1 MFLVREQIVGI
12 RSSFA
17 VSGLMPFVLSHVY
30 VLCVQKKKK
39 ERPSGSNHCWMG
51 VLCVVAV
58 YMIDNANP
66 LWQ

>member
-1 MFLVREQIVGI
+1 
-12 RSSFA
+12 
-17 VSGLMPFVLSHVY
+17 MPFILSHAY
-30 VLCVQKKKK
+30 VLCVQEKKK
-39 ERPSGSNHCWMG
+39 ERPSSNGYCRMG